1 MSTSKGKMLTIDCL
15 PVDCLLL
22 LLHFL
27 STPDLV
33 NVLITCTKFYNLLV
47 CARSV
52 FRRLDFRCFDRRT
65 IHIPCEGVW
74 INIIHMKFLSLRFC
88 VKIRNFQPLKEMS
101 KLERL
106 VLFCTNVSDEDLG
119 EFITKGL
126 SGINIGCCD
135 RLTAPLLLK
144 DFLIARP
151 NLTMVGLAALDKAV
165 NNEVR
170 E

>member
-1 MSTSKGKMLTIDCL
+1 MLTIDRL
-15 PVDCLLL
+15 PVDCLLVL
-22 LLHFL
+22 FHFL
-27 STPDLV
+27 STSDLV
-33 NVLITCTKFYNLLV
+33 NVSMTCTKLYNLLV

-52 FRRLDFRCFDRRT
+52 FRLLDLRCFDRRMT
-65 IHIPCEGVW
+65 HIPCEGVW
-74 INIIHMKFLSLRFC
+74 INIIHVKFLSLRFC
-88 VKIRNFQPLKEMS
+88 VKIRNFEPLKEMS

-165 NNEVR
+165 NNEVS